1 LSAFHRTLILL
12 FALPLVGLHAQP
24 KLGVVGGTDRN
35 LGRIYAGSSPIF
47 KFKIVNSGS
56 ARLVISRTPM
66 ACPCGKVD
74 ISSHEIDPRDTAI
87 ISVVFNSAGYLGDI
101 GKAFAIESNDPLEPT
116 VFVRFSLKVVNL
128 IEAEPEIIYF
138 GNMHIG
144 SIASK
149 SIRLRNIG
157 KKPLMI
163 RGISDSTQSVE
174 TYLEKEK
181 LAPGEVMILTASVR
195 GQKEGSRQGELVL
208 ETDNKTQP
216 RVRIKFV
223 INIIK

>member
-1 LSAFHRTLILL
+1 
-12 FALPLVGLHAQP
+12 
-24 KLGVVGGTDRN
+24 
-35 LGRIYAGSSPIF
+35 
-47 KFKIVNSGS
+47 
-56 ARLVISRTPM
+56 M

-74 ISSHEIDPRDTAI
+74 ISSRELDPRDTAI
-87 ISVVFNSAGYLGDI
+87 ISVVFNSAGYLGDVK
-101 GKAFAIESNDPLEPT
+101 KAFAIESNDPVDRT

-157 KKPLMI
+157 KKPLVI

-174 TYLEKEK
+174 TYLQKEK
-181 LAPGEVMILTASVR
+181 LAPGEVTILTASVR

-223 INIIK
+223 INFIR